1 MPQAE
6 PVLKQVPPL
15 QPAVAAKP
23 KAPRQAAPK
32 PAPVMPQAEP
42 VLKQVPPLQ
51 PAVAAKPKAP
61 PQATPKPAP
70 VMPQAEPVL
79 KQVPPLQPAVA
90 AKPKAPQQAAPKPA
104 PVMPQAEPVLKQV
117 PPLQLAV
124 AAKPKAPPQAAPK
137 PAPVNTAMR
146 GFAGTQQAQP
156 ATPQPGLSDRLA
168 RTVTD
173 AEFDAGGAA
182 AAAAHFNDQVMAEAE
197 APEAQPAEA
206 GDIFSRLAKRKAA
219 PPRPPPPPVDAA
231 MVSTDVAMGDA
242 SMGDASMGD
251 AAMAEA
257 ALADNALAEAA
268 FPDERPRKKLNVVP
282 IGWTVLGLFI
292 ALVLGTLIFAQ
303 GTVLS
308 ILPGAARLY
317 GLFGALSTVARI
329 APRSTD

>member
-1 MPQAE
+1 
-6 PVLKQVPPL
+6 
-15 QPAVAAKP
+15 
-23 KAPRQAAPK
+23 
-32 PAPVMPQAEP
+32 
-42 VLKQVPPLQ
+42 
-51 PAVAAKPKAP
+51 
-61 PQATPKPAP
+61 
-70 VMPQAEPVL
+70 
-79 KQVPPLQPAVA
+79 
-90 AKPKAPQQAAPKPA
+90 
-104 PVMPQAEPVLKQV
+104 
-117 PPLQLAV
+117 
-124 AAKPKAPPQAAPK
+124 
-137 PAPVNTAMR
+137 
-146 GFAGTQQAQP
+146 
-156 ATPQPGLSDRLA
+156 
-168 RTVTD
+168 
-173 AEFDAGGAA
+173 
-182 AAAAHFNDQVMAEAE
+182 MAEGE

-317 GLFGALSTVARI
+317 GLFGLFVHGSSDSSAVHRLASSDETGQCHGNSASFAFRRRL
-329 APRSTD
+329 ASSDETDIV